1 MIDIKINIGKKEI
14 VLDLTDALGDTIL
27 QKIGKPDKRKGLNEL
42 EKYEYIAEQIKILIV
57 NLANQSEEVAKLE
70 EADTD
75 KLKVETT
82 FKKNP

>member
-27 QKIGKPDKRKGLNEL
+27 NKIGKPDKRKGLSDPA
-42 EKYEYIAEQIKILIV
+42 KYEYIAEQIKILIV
-57 NLANQSEEVAKLE
+57 NLANQSEEVAKIE
-70 EADTD
+70 EANTD